1 MELQLSRPSSMV
13 VPASSFSWM
22 QVYVEE
28 PTHMKFNCS
37 VSPQAEMAVYG
48 RKGLRPTH
56 TKFDF
61 FEKIDG
67 GSLPS
72 DPTLTSHTSI
82 MTLST
87 TSSKKRSRRSVTGES
102 RKVNLGFVKFLD
114 AGTWHVAV
122 YNDAELDAPFEV
134 LTSVS
139 RLSDCPKKCNSNGDC
154 VNGLCK
160 CFPGYQGTD
169 CSQASCSVTCRGNG
183 VYAHGKC
190 VCFSGWKG
198 VDCATPSD
206 QCAVPDCSNRGSC
219 VDGECVCERGY
230 KGEACKEIDCYDPGC
245 SGHGVC
251 VTGVCRCDRGWS
263 GALCADRDSTC
274 FTDCAGHGTYDVTS
288 EKCIC
293 EAGWGGSDC
302 SAAQC
307 RPMCHP
313 GHGVCVNGAC
323 RCEDGWTGDACHVRQ
338 CHPRCEEHGSCSDGV
353 CLCDVGWNGDIC
365 TFPGCPNDCSGHGNC
380 VRDGDGGWYC
390 ACRSGWKSDA
400 CDVQVVVL
408 CTNMK
413 DDDLDTLRDCQD
425 PDCCS
430 HPSCTRTSQCR
441 GGLDP
446 SHEASRI
453 RIRNPLPTTAPFHQ
467 RASFLVNR
475 NGVQTGA
482 DSSVF
487 DPKRTSVIRGQV
499 LTVDGSPLIGV
510 QVKVEHNQ
518 FYGMTKSRANGWYD
532 ILVNGG
538 GALTLNFQRT
548 SFVPSSAT
556 VFVPWNDFV
565 VMPTVTMRTPS
576 QPSSSGL
583 SSGSCD
589 ISKLPEP
596 KAAVLVSSVRAYSAA
611 ECSERGSVIPE
622 IQATRESIP
631 LPGTETSLV
640 YLSSRTPGYQ
650 SILLISLVNGE
661 KPANLVL
668 VRLRIVI
675 QGLEFS
681 KKFEPRSELRYTYEW
696 TREDAYGQPVYGTVA
711 AKVYVGYVYESCDQV
726 VWKSFQTSVA
736 GHNPAVG
743 GSIGLWSLA
752 IHHTFHPSKGVVYLG
767 NGGVMRLSEQ
777 PPIMS
782 TVMGNG
788 NPRHSSCESCNG
800 RALNNPLRSP
810 VALTSDAVGNV
821 YVGDH
826 DYIRKIDT
834 RGQVSSVFSTRDAP
848 SKLHCSRKLDLY
860 PFLQY
865 YMAID
870 PTAGGVLGGS
880 TVSARMSL
888 SASRSPRDLTTNY
901 EVVAGTGR
909 TCYPLQEDNCGD
921 HGSASEATLSAP
933 KGLAFDKDGLLY
945 FIDGNRIRTIH
956 PRSSVIK
963 TFAGSILVSGTRPL
977 QCGGSMSLDQLE
989 LTFPTD
995 IAASHVDGNLYVLDG
1010 DVVIR
1015 IDVINRQASL
1025 AAGIPLHCMR
1035 SRMFHYTAN
1044 RVPMPTIILISPTSI
1059 TVSPLDGA
1067 IYVSET
1073 DRKFVHRVRR
1083 IDPSTGRISTVA
1095 GVDSKC
1101 DCALQQCLCFNGD
1114 GDFARSA
1121 SLHDPAA
1128 VTATPDGSVYIA
1140 DQLNLR
1146 IRKIH
1151 RSLPPLRD
1159 NQFNVSDPDTNQL
1172 YMFDQNG
1179 RHINTRNV
1187 ITGSLLYS
1195 YSYTSKGGLSA
1206 VRDAN
1211 GNHVRIEYTT
1221 RGKPVQLS
1229 LPNRKTLSLTTG
1241 RDGFLT
1247 RISRE
1252 SDTPVASFTYQGEGN
1267 GLIRSSVTG
1276 RYSSRFY
1283 TYDVHGRL
1291 TTATSSTGA
1300 MTSLHVTSNAT
1311 RHTSSQIGVGRRDV
1325 VITTEPG
1332 YLCDIIT
1339 TTEGAMTTTYKRWT
1353 DNSISVRYL
1362 DESELTLETKPHPV
1376 LGLTA
1381 PFLAKRTI
1389 QLPADPLENQIEW
1402 NTRKERESGQ
1412 YSNKFLLG
1420 RRMLVNGRNILSL
1433 DYSQVMNMD
1442 RIYDDHT
1449 KFMLRIQ
1456 YNTRGLPTLWM
1467 PSKGITPVNVTYDAS
1482 GHAVTWQRGRQNEQL
1497 RYDVYGNLQSAR
1509 KADGQLW
1516 RYTYGNKI
1524 SHLSLPTPSSQFT
1537 FTYDEN
1543 ESLQRVT
1550 LPSSLSF
1557 AVDRRIGVG
1566 FIRNSFQGT
1575 NGRTALIIDRN
1586 DKQEILSTFYPGEK
1600 RKVVYRYDAHGHMTE
1615 VLHDSSRTRMLRDPQ
1630 SGELV
1635 SVATED
1641 CTMRFHRNGPLV
1653 QRHAV
1658 TSSRDLGLL
1667 AVFDYTHDV
1676 NLRLQSIHVKVN
1688 GTELPLE
1695 ELTYNDV
1702 SGKLT
1707 TFGRFTIIDLSS
1719 NLYTVSSQ
1727 EATLTKQ
1734 SDNSGRVVQAEME
1747 VYSAIVFST
1756 LLQYDT
1762 AGRLGSEEY
1771 KIGLFSNSTVTA
1783 YSYNQHGGIRTASDD
1798 GRVTWR
1804 YTYDADGK
1812 LSQIENS
1819 GVRTN
1824 LRYDR
1829 RGRLTS
1835 CGEIQYQFDADGFL
1849 QERGNEVFQYDS
1861 LGNLRKAYR
1870 FVFTQITY
1878 GYDGFGRLATR
1889 VDVLRQEVLRYL
1901 YADVTQPTLLTH
1913 VYNATSGLDNTSFRY
1928 ELKEV
1933 CNGCVAMELCG
1944 LIVSDHQGTP
1954 LAVLDSSGIT
1964 VKRIKYTP
1972 FGQVIFD
1979 SLPSIRLVIGF
1990 KGGIYDVTTG
2000 LVRFPD
2006 RDVIGSRF
2014 TSSGIA
2020 DLADPRASGVPFM
2033 EYQVIDPVNLV
2044 PVYNH
2049 MTDTPSWLSSLG
2061 FKLNNVAPDPQIASR
2076 QKTST
2081 PSVLVPTRKNTQQNT
2096 VSSTYRLSLDILM
2109 QPVIALDLLT
2119 KEETYGN
2126 VYIINVS
2133 VKLHFYAK
2141 LTGGTLFVQGLVM
2154 VVDKGTVTTHVINSA
2169 TDDVK
2174 RMSGIIN
2181 GADVMIGKS
2190 ADSASAAMSL
2200 TLEGKPTVY
2209 LSKPSD
2215 AFDKD
2220 RQILRISAGNDR
2232 VLDGG
2237 HDEGSSR
2244 TSVSSTRTKRPI
2256 AVSQQEKRI
2265 RFESGHA
2272 IVEERE
2278 NVLQEAR
2285 RRAENEAWEIERQKI
2300 QSGIRTQWTEAEKQE
2315 IRSRHRLS
2323 SYQLRPT
2330 WDPQRYPELSGSG
2343 RNMRFVKVS

>member
-1 MELQLSRPSSMV
+1 
-13 VPASSFSWM
+13 
-22 QVYVEE
+22 
-28 PTHMKFNCS
+28 
-37 VSPQAEMAVYG
+37 
-48 RKGLRPTH
+48 
-56 TKFDF
+56 
-61 FEKIDG
+61 
-67 GSLPS
+67 
-72 DPTLTSHTSI
+72 
-82 MTLST
+82 
-87 TSSKKRSRRSVTGES
+87 
-102 RKVNLGFVKFLD
+102 
-114 AGTWHVAV
+114 
-122 YNDAELDAPFEV
+122 
-134 LTSVS
+134 
-139 RLSDCPKKCNSNGDC
+139 
-154 VNGLCK
+154 
-160 CFPGYQGTD
+160 
-169 CSQASCSVTCRGNG
+169 
-183 VYAHGKC
+183 
-190 VCFSGWKG
+190 
-198 VDCATPSD
+198 
-206 QCAVPDCSNRGSC
+206 
-219 VDGECVCERGY
+219 
-230 KGEACKEIDCYDPGC
+230 
-245 SGHGVC
+245 
-251 VTGVCRCDRGWS
+251 
-263 GALCADRDSTC
+263 
-274 FTDCAGHGTYDVTS
+274 
-288 EKCIC
+288 
-293 EAGWGGSDC
+293 
-302 SAAQC
+302 
-307 RPMCHP
+307 
-313 GHGVCVNGAC
+313 
-323 RCEDGWTGDACHVRQ
+323 
-338 CHPRCEEHGSCSDGV
+338 
-353 CLCDVGWNGDIC
+353 
-365 TFPGCPNDCSGHGNC
+365 
-380 VRDGDGGWYC
+380 
-390 ACRSGWKSDA
+390 
-400 CDVQVVVL
+400 
-408 CTNMK
+408 
-413 DDDLDTLRDCQD
+413 
-425 PDCCS
+425 
-430 HPSCTRTSQCR
+430 
-441 GGLDP
+441 
-446 SHEASRI
+446 
-453 RIRNPLPTTAPFHQ
+453 
-467 RASFLVNR
+467 
-475 NGVQTGA
+475 
-482 DSSVF
+482 
-487 DPKRTSVIRGQV
+487 
-499 LTVDGSPLIGV
+499 
-510 QVKVEHNQ
+510 
-518 FYGMTKSRANGWYD
+518 
-532 ILVNGG
+532 
-538 GALTLNFQRT
+538 
-548 SFVPSSAT
+548 
-556 VFVPWNDFV
+556 
-565 VMPTVTMRTPS
+565 
-576 QPSSSGL
+576 
-583 SSGSCD
+583 
-589 ISKLPEP
+589 
-596 KAAVLVSSVRAYSAA
+596 
-611 ECSERGSVIPE
+611 
-622 IQATRESIP
+622 
-631 LPGTETSLV
+631 
-640 YLSSRTPGYQ
+640 
-650 SILLISLVNGE
+650 
-661 KPANLVL
+661 
-668 VRLRIVI
+668 
-675 QGLEFS
+675 
-681 KKFEPRSELRYTYEW
+681 
-696 TREDAYGQPVYGTVA
+696 
-711 AKVYVGYVYESCDQV
+711 
-726 VWKSFQTSVA
+726 
-736 GHNPAVG
+736 
-743 GSIGLWSLA
+743 
-752 IHHTFHPSKGVVYLG
+752 
-767 NGGVMRLSEQ
+767 
-777 PPIMS
+777 
-782 TVMGNG
+782 
-788 NPRHSSCESCNG
+788 
-800 RALNNPLRSP
+800 
-810 VALTSDAVGNV
+810 
-821 YVGDH
+821 
-826 DYIRKIDT
+826 
-834 RGQVSSVFSTRDAP
+834 
-848 SKLHCSRKLDLY
+848 
-860 PFLQY
+860 
-865 YMAID
+865 
-870 PTAGGVLGGS
+870 
-880 TVSARMSL
+880 
-888 SASRSPRDLTTNY
+888 
-901 EVVAGTGR
+901 
-909 TCYPLQEDNCGD
+909 
-921 HGSASEATLSAP
+921 
-933 KGLAFDKDGLLY
+933 GLAFDKDGLLY

-1035 SRMFHYTAN
+1035 SVARNPDDRDARKFS
-1044 RVPMPTIILISPTSI
+1044 LISPTSI

-1146 IRKIH
+1146 IRKHDKQTSSQIH

-1179 RHINTRNV
+1179 RHINTRN
-1187 ITGSLLYS
+1187 
-1195 YSYTSKGGLSA
+1195 
-1206 VRDAN
+1206 
-1211 GNHVRIEYTT
+1211 
-1221 RGKPVQLS
+1221 
-1229 LPNRKTLSLTTG
+1229 
-1241 RDGFLT
+1241 
-1247 RISRE
+1247 
-1252 SDTPVASFTYQGEGN
+1252 GN

-1300 MTSLHVTSNAT
+1300 MTSLHRAAPSSG
-1311 RHTSSQIGVGRRDV
+1311 HESSQIGVGRRDV

-1586 DKQEILSTFYPGEK
+1586 DKQEILSTFYPGKLPNETNIIISPSTLRSASLNQTSFPSTGEK

-1870 FVFTQITY
+1870 LDGRGQYEITY

-1964 VKRIKYTP
+1964 VKRIKRPHNLYNYRGLFLLTFLILYTP

-2076 QKTST
+2076 QKVNT
-2081 PSVLVPTRKNTQQNT
+2081 PLNPHSLSASLPTTFRVT
-2096 VSSTYRLSLDILM
+2096 STYRLRLRRCWYLPEKTPNKTLFQVRIAYRSIYLCSQDIR
-2109 QPVIALDLLT
+2109 
-2119 KEETYGN
+2119 KR
-2126 VYIINVS
+2126 
-2133 VKLHFYAK
+2133 
-2141 LTGGTLFVQGLVM
+2141 GTLFVQGLVM

-2265 RFESGHA
+2265 HPTSDFPSLE
-2272 IVEERE
+2272 EERE

>member
-1 MELQLSRPSSMV
+1 
-13 VPASSFSWM
+13 
-22 QVYVEE
+22 
-28 PTHMKFNCS
+28 
-37 VSPQAEMAVYG
+37 
-48 RKGLRPTH
+48 
-56 TKFDF
+56 
-61 FEKIDG
+61 
-67 GSLPS
+67 
-72 DPTLTSHTSI
+72 
-82 MTLST
+82 
-87 TSSKKRSRRSVTGES
+87 
-102 RKVNLGFVKFLD
+102 
-114 AGTWHVAV
+114 
-122 YNDAELDAPFEV
+122 
-134 LTSVS
+134 
-139 RLSDCPKKCNSNGDC
+139 
-154 VNGLCK
+154 
-160 CFPGYQGTD
+160 
-169 CSQASCSVTCRGNG
+169 
-183 VYAHGKC
+183 
-190 VCFSGWKG
+190 
-198 VDCATPSD
+198 DCATPSD

-302 SAAQC
+302 SAASSL
-307 RPMCHP
+307 RPFY
-313 GHGVCVNGAC
+313 
-323 RCEDGWTGDACHVRQ
+323 T
-338 CHPRCEEHGSCSDGV
+338 
-353 CLCDVGWNGDIC
+353 
-365 TFPGCPNDCSGHGNC
+365 GCPNDCSGHGNC

-1035 SRMFHYTAN
+1035 SVARNPDDRDARKFS
-1044 RVPMPTIILISPTSI
+1044 LISPTSI

-1221 RGKPVQLS
+1221 RGVSGSNFRFYKS
-1229 LPNRKTLSLTTG
+1229 
-1241 RDGFLT
+1241 
-1247 RISRE
+1247 ISAE

-1339 TTEGAMTTTYKRWT
+1339 TTEGKLFLQITPNPIECFTN
-1353 DNSISVRYL
+1353 NSISVRYL

-1402 NTRKERESGQ
+1402 NTRKERESG
-1412 YSNKFLLG
+1412 KFTLLFLLG

-1870 FVFTQITY
+1870 LDGRGQYEITY

-2076 QKTST
+2076 QKLHQPTDFD
-2081 PSVLVPTRKNTQQNT
+2081 SVGAGTYQKKHPTKHCFKYVSPIARYTYAASNCLRLIDQGRDIRK
-2096 VSSTYRLSLDILM
+2096 R
-2109 QPVIALDLLT
+2109 
-2119 KEETYGN
+2119 
-2126 VYIINVS
+2126 
-2133 VKLHFYAK
+2133 
-2141 LTGGTLFVQGLVM
+2141 LVM